1 MTSSAWFQTLV
12 AMPRSERSAL
22 CWKASK
28 QTKNGRQGRP
38 VCCLLRC
45 DSNLAVAFTEEH
57 SVRVSPCKSQ
67 CIDLSTRE
75 CTPAQSFGWLIKSS
89 FQCTLFLCLY
99 LLVCSIAN
107 TLAWVR
113 NGDRWCDRW
122 WCLAHRS
129 KRNRTFVP
137 GSGME
142 RGSSSAA
149 FLAGVARALTDQH
162 LQEARAA
169 AFTLSSPPDDFAAF
183 RSAYREGGGDRAL
196 QPSADSKEA
205 VEVLS
210 EYEQQRL
217 AKIQEND
224 EVLERCAKSATTRL
238 STCLTTR
245 AEIERGPP
253 KHTEFLG
260 SA

>member
-89 FQCTLFLCLY
+89 FQCMLFLCVY
-99 LLVCSIAN
+99 LLVRSIAN

-113 NGDRWCDRW
+113 NGDRCVMFGASFKTQQDV
-122 WCLAHRS
+122 RS
-129 KRNRTFVP
+129 WVRHGTGLFKRSLSCWSGACTYRPTPAGSP
-137 GSGME
+137 GSC
-142 RGSSSAA
+142 
-149 FLAGVARALTDQH
+149 VH
-162 LQEARAA
+162 LVLPSRRFCCILQRSPRRWGRSCAA
-169 AFTLSSPPDDFAAF
+169 AVC
-183 RSAYREGGGDRAL
+183 R
-196 QPSADSKEA
+196 
-205 VEVLS
+205 
-210 EYEQQRL
+210 QQ
-217 AKIQEND
+217 
-224 EVLERCAKSATTRL
+224 
-238 STCLTTR
+238 
-245 AEIERGPP
+245 
-253 KHTEFLG
+253 G
-260 SA
+260 SC